1 MNNFLKISVSLF
13 ALTLFYS
20 CSDSNTIQTKLEV
33 DGGQIEG
40 MEKGSLKQYL
50 GIPYAAP
57 PVGELRW
64 SPPQPLNPWS
74 GVKDASVNS
83 KICHQPKQPT
93 EFYDRGPDQSTMSED
108 CLTLNVWTR
117 ADTAEANLPVM
128 VWMHGG
134 ALVWGSGSEY
144 KGEELTKR
152 DVILVTVN
160 YRLGPFGFF
169 AHQELS
175 DENNGYSGNQG
186 FRDQIA
192 ALEWVQANISNFGG
206 NPENVTIFGESAGS
220 WSVSVLQASPLS
232 QGLFHK
238 VIGQSGARL
247 LPLTHLTT
255 ATDYSDS
262 ALEHGLN
269 LAQIISDKK
278 NTSLDDLRDI
288 PAEEIINKVE
298 QDPVYSTTFD
308 TLTIID
314 GEVLPEAISAIFAKG
329 KQANTPVLIGSTA
342 DEATTF
348 DPKMLAPEFA
358 QSLKYSELI
367 TTSINQMIPKVDKK
381 IFDYY
386 PINNEET
393 AKESWINFTTDVM
406 FTAPMQDWGNLMS
419 TVDSQA
425 YLYIWD
431 HHPKVNGTTKFKA
444 FHAAEVPYV
453 FGGMDMFDIDLT
465 EEDIV
470 LSNNM
475 MDIWTNFAKT
485 GNPSLPGVFT
495 WPPFNSSSQKYLS
508 IGVVIKEKQNL
519 RSEKVSLIN
528 EGYNRSR
535 IDFK

>member
-1 MNNFLKISVSLF
+1 MKYTVKSLVTGILIF
-13 ALTLFYS
+13 FIYS
-20 CSDSNTIQTKLEV
+20 CSDANAIGTIVTIEN
-33 DGGQIEG
+33 GHIEG
-40 MEKGSLKQYL
+40 KQNGSLKTFS

-57 PVGELRW
+57 PVGNLRW
-64 SPPQPLNPWS
+64 APPETVESWA
-74 GVKDASVNS
+74 GIRDATVNS
-83 KICHQPKQPT
+83 KVCYQPKQTT
-93 EFYDRGPDQSTMSED
+93 EFYDDGLEISSMSED

-117 ADTAEANLPVM
+117 ANTTEDKLPVM
-128 VWMHGG
+128 VWIHGG

-160 YRLGPFGFF
+160 YRLGPLGYF
-169 AHQELS
+169 AHSELN
-175 DENNGYSGNQG
+175 DENNGSSGNQG
-186 FRDQIA
+186 YRDQIA
-192 ALEWVQANISNFGG
+192 ALGWVQDNINEFGG
-206 NPENVTIFGESAGS
+206 DPNNVTIFGESAGS
-220 WSVSVLQASPLS
+220 WSVNVLQASPLS

-247 LPLTHLTT
+247 LPLTHLSV
-255 ATDYSDS
+255 ASDYSDS

-269 LAQIISDKK
+269 LTKIISDKK

-288 PAEEIINKVE
+288 PAEEIINRVE
-298 QDPVYSTTFD
+298 QDPTYSTTFD

-314 GEVLPEAISAIFAKG
+314 GEVLPEAVSAIFSKG
-329 KQANTPVLIGSTA
+329 NQANTPVLIGSTA
-342 DEATTF
+342 DEAITF
-348 DPKMLAPEFA
+348 DPKIMAPEFA
-358 QSLKYSELI
+358 EFLKYSDLLKS
-367 TTSINQMIPKVDKK
+367 SINQILPNVDKK
-381 IFDYY
+381 IFEYY
-386 PINNEET
+386 PTDTEEMS
-393 AKESWINFTTDVM
+393 KESWVNFYTDAM

-431 HHPKVNGTTKFKA
+431 HHPKINGSRKLKA
-444 FHAAEVPYV
+444 FHAAEVPYI
-453 FGGMDMFDIDLT
+453 FGGVDNFDIDFN
-465 EEDIV
+465 EEDV
-470 LSNNM
+470 TLSNNM
-475 MDIWTNFAKT
+475 IDIWTNFAKT

-495 WPPFNSSSQKYLS
+495 WPPFNSTSQKYVS

>member
-1 MNNFLKISVSLF
+1 MKINIIITFLLFSLISCTENSLIN
-13 ALTLFYS
+13 L
-20 CSDSNTIQTKLEV
+20 KLPV
-33 DGGQIEG
+33 TGGLIEG
-40 MEKGSLKQYL
+40 SAEGDLKKYL

-57 PVGELRW
+57 PVGDLRW
-64 SPPQPLNPWS
+64 SPPQPLNAWS
-74 GVKDASVNS
+74 GIKDASVNS
-83 KICHQPKQPT
+83 NICYQPYQPS

-108 CLTLNVWTR
+108 CLTLNIWTR
-117 ADTAEANLPVM
+117 ASTTKENLPVM
-128 VWMHGG
+128 VWIHGG

-160 YRLGPFGFF
+160 YRLGPLGFF
-169 AHQELS
+169 AHQELN
-175 DENNGYSGNQG
+175 DENNGHSGNQG

-192 ALEWVQANISNFGG
+192 ALEWVQSNISKFGG

-220 WSVSVLQASPLS
+220 WSVNVLQASPLS

-255 ATDYSDS
+255 ATDYSES
-262 ALEHGLN
+262 ALEVGLN
-269 LAQIISDKK
+269 LTKIISNKK
-278 NTSLDDLRDI
+278 TTSLGDLRNLS
-288 PAEEIINKVE
+288 AEEIIKKVE
-298 QDPVYSTTFD
+298 MDPVYSTTFD

-314 GEVLPEAISAIFAKG
+314 GDVLPEAISAIFSKG
-329 KQANTPVLIGSTA
+329 NQANTPVLIGSTA

-358 QSLKYSELI
+358 QFLKYSEL
-367 TTSINQMIPKVDKK
+367 TKTSINQMLPKVDKK

-386 PINNEET
+386 PINNEEI

-419 TVDSQA
+419 TVDSEA

-431 HHPKVNGTTKFKA
+431 HHPIINGTTKFKA

-453 FGGMDMFDIDLT
+453 FGGMDAFNIDFT

-470 LSNNM
+470 LSNTM

-485 GNPSLPGVFT
+485 GNPSLPGRLV
-495 WPPFNSSSQKYLS
+495 WPPFEITGQKYVSL
-508 IGVVIKEKQNL
+508 GLVIEEKQNL
-519 RSEKVSLIN
+519 RSEKVALIN
-528 EGYNRSR
+528 TAFNNSR
-535 IDFK
+535 IDFN

>member
-1 MNNFLKISVSLF
+1 MNNFLKISLSLF
-13 ALTLFYS
+13 VLTFFYS

-40 MEKGSLKQYL
+40 MAKGSLKQYL

-117 ADTAEANLPVM
+117 ADTEEANLPVM

-160 YRLGPFGFF
+160 YRLGPLGFF

-175 DENNGYSGNQG
+175 DENNGHSGNQG

-220 WSVSVLQASPLS
+220 WSVNVLQASPLS

-278 NTSLDDLRDI
+278 NTSLGDLRDI
-288 PAEEIINKVE
+288 PAEEIINRVE
-298 QDPVYSTTFD
+298 QDPVYLTTFD

-314 GEVLPEAISAIFAKG
+314 GEVLPEAVSTIFAKG

-358 QSLKYSELI
+358 QFLKYSELI
-367 TTSINQMIPKVDKK
+367 KTSINQMIPKVDKK

-386 PINNEET
+386 PINNEEI
-393 AKESWINFTTDVM
+393 AKES
-406 FTAPMQDWGNLMS
+406 
-419 TVDSQA
+419 
-425 YLYIWD
+425 
-431 HHPKVNGTTKFKA
+431 
-444 FHAAEVPYV
+444 
-453 FGGMDMFDIDLT
+453 
-465 EEDIV
+465 
-470 LSNNM
+470 
-475 MDIWTNFAKT
+475 
-485 GNPSLPGVFT
+485 
-495 WPPFNSSSQKYLS
+495 
-508 IGVVIKEKQNL
+508 
-519 RSEKVSLIN
+519 
-528 EGYNRSR
+528 
-535 IDFK
+535 

>member
-1 MNNFLKISVSLF
+1 
-13 ALTLFYS
+13 
-20 CSDSNTIQTKLEV
+20 
-33 DGGQIEG
+33 
-40 MEKGSLKQYL
+40 
-50 GIPYAAP
+50 
-57 PVGELRW
+57 
-64 SPPQPLNPWS
+64 
-74 GVKDASVNS
+74 
-83 KICHQPKQPT
+83 
-93 EFYDRGPDQSTMSED
+93 MSED

-117 ADTAEANLPVM
+117 ANTTEDKLPVM
-128 VWMHGG
+128 VWIHGG

-160 YRLGPFGFF
+160 YRLGPLGYF
-169 AHQELS
+169 AHSELN
-175 DENNGYSGNQG
+175 DENNGSSGNQG
-186 FRDQIA
+186 YRDQIA
-192 ALEWVQANISNFGG
+192 ALRWVQDNINEFGG
-206 NPENVTIFGESAGS
+206 DPNNVTIFGESAGS
-220 WSVSVLQASPLS
+220 WSVNVLQASPLS

-247 LPLTHLTT
+247 LPLTHLSV
-255 ATDYSDS
+255 ASDYSDS

-269 LAQIISDKK
+269 LTKIISDKK

-288 PAEEIINKVE
+288 PAEEIINRVE
-298 QDPVYSTTFD
+298 QDPTYSTTFD

-314 GEVLPEAISAIFAKG
+314 GEVLPEAVSAIFLKG
-329 KQANTPVLIGSTA
+329 NQANTPVLIGSTA

-348 DPKMLAPEFA
+348 DPKIMAPEFA
-358 QSLKYSELI
+358 ESLKYSDLLKS
-367 TTSINQMIPKVDKK
+367 SINQILPNVDKK
-381 IFDYY
+381 IFEYY
-386 PINNEET
+386 PTDTEEMS
-393 AKESWINFTTDVM
+393 KESWVNFYTDAM

-431 HHPKVNGTTKFKA
+431 HHPKINGSRKLKA
-444 FHAAEVPYV
+444 FHAAEVPYI
-453 FGGMDMFDIDLT
+453 FGSVDNFDIDFN
-465 EEDIV
+465 EEDV
-470 LSNNM
+470 TLSNNM
-475 MDIWTNFAKT
+475 IDIWTNFAKT

-495 WPPFNSSSQKYLS
+495 WPPFNSSSQKYVS